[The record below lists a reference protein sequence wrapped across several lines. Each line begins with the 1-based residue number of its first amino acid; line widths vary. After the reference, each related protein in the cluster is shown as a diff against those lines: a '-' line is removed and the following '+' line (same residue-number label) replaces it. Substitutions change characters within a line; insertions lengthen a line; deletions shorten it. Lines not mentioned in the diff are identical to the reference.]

1 MKHQPE
7 VIKMKK
13 SNWLA
18 GLIIG
23 GMAGAVTTLLTTPSS
38 GKDLKKN
45 LRKTKDFMKETAKE
59 VISNTDYL
67 KQTVSQF
74 LHEGKTVIPQT
85 SKELKESIKLWQ
97 ENIQSNKNAIEEG
110 VHHIQVS
117 VKNLEKTTKRKDK
130 R

>member
-1 MKHQPE
+1 
-7 VIKMKK
+7 MKK

-85 SKELKESIKLWQ
+85 SRELKESIKLWQ